1 MSGMKNAFALVVGV
15 ANYPNINPL
24 PETVLEDARKVHE
37 ALVDPNLGGYQPK
50 NVQLLLDKQATGG
63 AIRRALAS
71 LANKN
76 GQGFN
81 VNEDSTVFFYV
92 SSHGGRIETGA
103 HAGEYL
109 LPFDVDFTSE
119 ESFNDA
125 AISGAEFSEALSA
138 IPARKLVV
146 AFDCC
151 HSSGI
156 GTLKRARRPAYKER
170 LSERY
175 YESLTKGRGKVI
187 LASSRSDE
195 YSYVEPGASNSL
207 FTEHLLAGLRGG
219 APGAGG
225 VIRIFDLYDYVQQ
238 RVTAARDDQHP
249 IFKAVLEENF
259 PVALYAG
266 GKAAAPMPAAPPAD
280 KYAYDAF
287 ISYVSKKEPD
297 KTWVRKT
304 LVPALKAEGLRVC
317 VDFACFEPGSY
328 VVHEMER
335 AVEESRYTVS
345 VLSPKYL
352 ESGFGEFEETLAQ
365 HLSLEERK
373 KRYLGI
379 MRESCEPS
387 LRVRARYWLEMTDD
401 DEYQINLPRL
411 VQQLRQVP

>member
-1 MSGMKNAFALVVGV
+1 MPGMKNAFALVIGV

-24 PETVLEDARKVHE
+24 PETVLDDARKVYE
-37 ALVDPNLGGYQPK
+37 ALVDPNLGGYLTK
-50 NVQLLLDKQATGG
+50 NVQLLLDKEATGD
-63 AIRRALAS
+63 AIRRALAR

-103 HAGEYL
+103 QAGEYL
-109 LPFDVDFTSE
+109 LPFDVDFISD

-156 GTLKRARRPAYKER
+156 GTLKSARRPAYKER

-238 RVTAARDDQHP
+238 RVTAARNNQHP

-266 GKAAAPMPAAPPAD
+266 GKAAAPMPSAPPAD
-280 KYAYDAF
+280 DYRYDAF
-287 ISYVSKKEPD
+287 ISYVDKKEPD

-304 LVPALKAEGLRVC
+304 LVPALKAEGLRLC
-317 VDFACFEPGSY
+317 VDFECFEPGSY
-328 VVHEMER
+328 KVKEMER
-335 AVEESRYTVS
+335 AVEQSRYTVS
-345 VLSPKYL
+345 VLTPKYL
-352 ESGFGEFEETLAQ
+352 ESGFAEFEETLATQ
-365 HLSLEERK
+365 LGLEERK

-387 LRVRARYWLEMTDD
+387 LSVRARYWLEMTDD

-411 VQQLRQVP
+411 VQQLRQAP

>member
-1 MSGMKNAFALVVGV
+1 MPGMKNAFALVIGV

-24 PETVLEDARKVHE
+24 PETVLDDARKVYE
-37 ALVDPNLGGYQPK
+37 ALIDPNLGGYLTK
-50 NVQLLLDKQATGG
+50 NVQLLLDKEATGD
-63 AIRRALAS
+63 AIRHALAS

-103 HAGEYL
+103 QAGEYL
-109 LPFDVDFTSE
+109 LPFDVDFISD

-146 AFDCC
+146 TFDCC

-156 GTLKRARRPAYKER
+156 GTLKSARRPAFKEH

-175 YESLTKGRGKVI
+175 YEALTKGRGKVI

-207 FTEHLLAGLRGG
+207 FTEHLLGGLRGG

-238 RVTAARDDQHP
+238 RVTAARDNQHP
-249 IFKAVLEENF
+249 IVLEENF
-259 PVALYAG
+259 PS
-266 GKAAAPMPAAPPAD
+266 PFM
-280 KYAYDAF
+280 
-287 ISYVSKKEPD
+287 
-297 KTWVRKT
+297 
-304 LVPALKAEGLRVC
+304 
-317 VDFACFEPGSY
+317 
-328 VVHEMER
+328 R
-335 AVEESRYTVS
+335 AVRPLRRCRLRRRLMITVTMPSSATWIRKNLTRLGYARHSCPRSR
-345 VLSPKYL
+345 PKAYASAL
-352 ESGFGEFEETLAQ
+352 ILNAS
-365 HLSLEERK
+365 S
-373 KRYLGI
+373 
-379 MRESCEPS
+379 
-387 LRVRARYWLEMTDD
+387 RAV
-401 DEYQINLPRL
+401 IK
-411 VQQLRQVP
+411 